1 MNQIEA
7 LIDKIAAEYGVP
19 GWVARAV
26 AYGENAS
33 FDPTTVAPDPT
44 PSMPNAVSVGLFM
57 IHDVNTPDRAQRQNA
72 EWNIRWAMQ
81 NSVGPAYKEAVA
93 KGITDPS
100 ELLTYIWTNGQ
111 RAAASAIP
119 GGVERA
125 MGYLGGEATP
135 TTQGEVAM
143 AGTKKGTFWEYLAE
157 LGLVTEP
164 SDTTLS
170 NGEVVHDPGGE
181 LRPGV
186 GTDMVSQMYAQWSGI
201 GADTGT
207 ATTTTTIPSAQET
220 AVGQFDM
227 EMALYEAEELA
238 KTKGLDYAVQ
248 DFVNKLSAAQEG
260 RLEATAAQEYA
271 RNLAPAGM
279 TELKLGPLTG
289 GISLGPAVPNTYSGM
304 MELMNQGLPQ
314 APDLQYQS
322 GALPQ
327 MPPAGLPTTSTSTQV
342 QVPMGGGLPTG
353 NAGGGDNASSSHMLA
368 IKNYMQR
375 MGGMLGSAVTGGNL
389 PVGG

>member
-1 MNQIEA
+1 MTTEELKQLVYQMA
-7 LIDKIAAEYGVP
+7 VQKGLGQYWPLIDYIVTHES
-19 GWVARAV
+19 GWNPNVQSSATDPNTGQR
-26 AYGENAS
+26 ENS
-33 FDPTTVAPDPT
+33 W
-44 PSMPNAVSVGLFM
+44 GLF
-57 IHDVNTPDRAQRQNA
+57 QNLISSSMGSGLGA
-72 EWNIRWAMQ
+72 GYSPQQLQDPQINAGIALEHIRKELAR
-81 NSVGPAYKEAVA
+81 GAPIKEAV
-93 KGITDPS
+93 DD
-100 ELLTYIWTNGQ
+100 WTVTHGVDVNSIVGGQ
-111 RAAASAIP
+111 TQGTE
-119 GGVERA
+119 GGV
-125 MGYLGGEATP
+125 T
-135 TTQGEVAM
+135 M
-143 AGTKKGTFWEYLAE
+143 AATKKKTFWELLAE

-164 SDTTLS
+164 SDTTLT

-186 GTDMVSQMYAQWSGI
+186 TSDMVNQIYAQWLGT

-327 MPPAGLPTTSTSTQV
+327 MPPAGLPTTSTSTQT

-368 IKNYMQR
+368 IRNYMQR